1 MAEIKQ
7 ISLFVEN
14 KPGRMAKVSKTLS
27 DAGVNIRALTIAEA
41 GDFGVIRMVV
51 DDPEKGYK
59 VLKENGFTVSTTDV
73 LAVEMKDTP
82 GGLYEIVNTLGENGV
97 NVDYAYA
104 FVTAKAQRAMLIL
117 RVDDIV
123 KARKVLSDMGVKI
136 ATREEIQAVFRTLAG
151 RSQHLPGGGGADP
164 PHRSRQGRGDR
175 PRGAGAGEARRAS
188 LRVPAYL
195 PARAV
200 ARGIPLAPIF
210 PPVVAPGPR
219 RNPLQSP
226 APFSILCFHPGSSMC
241 AHGSWTSPVVRRG

>member
-27 DAGVNIRALTIAEA
+27 DTGVNIRALTIAEA

-82 GGLYEIVNTLGENGV
+82 GGLYEIVNALGESGV

-104 FVTAKAQRAMLIL
+104 FVTAKAQKAMLIL
-117 RVDDIV
+117 RVDDLA
-123 KARKVLSDMGVKI
+123 KARAALSGKGVKI
-136 ATREEIQAVFRTLAG
+136 ATKEEIQA
-151 RSQHLPGGGGADP
+151 
-164 PHRSRQGRGDR
+164 
-175 PRGAGAGEARRAS
+175 
-188 LRVPAYL
+188 
-195 PARAV
+195 
-200 ARGIPLAPIF
+200 I
-210 PPVVAPGPR
+210 
-219 RNPLQSP
+219 
-226 APFSILCFHPGSSMC
+226 
-241 AHGSWTSPVVRRG
+241 